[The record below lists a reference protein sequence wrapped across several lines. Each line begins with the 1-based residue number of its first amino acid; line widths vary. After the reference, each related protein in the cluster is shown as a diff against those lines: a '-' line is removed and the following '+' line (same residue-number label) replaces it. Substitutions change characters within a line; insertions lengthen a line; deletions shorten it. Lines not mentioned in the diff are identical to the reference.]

1 MRNAYTPHERN
12 IFVQKTMIKWLLFLS
27 LWFPTQLSAQS
38 ENTEPPYQRFPSLPP
53 LQLLLGDSLTKFTK
67 QDLPKKK
74 AVLVMLFSPDCS
86 HCQHTAEELPKFTK
100 ALKDVQIVMAT
111 MHGITQMN
119 EFVKK
124 YRLDELPNV
133 VVGKDLYF
141 LLPPFYAVK
150 NFPFLAFYT
159 RKGVLIS
166 VFEGSMPL
174 DKVADVFSKA
184 R

>member
-1 MRNAYTPHERN
+1 
-12 IFVQKTMIKWLLFLS
+12 MIKWLLFLS
-27 LWFPTQLSAQS
+27 FSFPALLSAQS
-38 ENTEPPYQRFPSLPP
+38 ENPEAPYKRFPSLPP
-53 LQLLLGDSLTKFTK
+53 MQLLLGDSVTKFTK
-67 QDLPKKK
+67 HDLPKKK

-100 ALKDVQIVMAT
+100 ALKDVQVVMAT
-111 MHGITQMN
+111 MHSIAQMN
-119 EFVKK
+119 EFVRK
-124 YRLDELPNV
+124 YRLDQLPNV

-150 NFPFLAFYT
+150 NFPFLAFYNK
-159 RKGVLIS
+159 KGALIS

-174 DKVADVFSKA
+174 EKVANVFKEA

>member
-1 MRNAYTPHERN
+1 
-12 IFVQKTMIKWLLFLS
+12 MIKWLLFLS
-27 LWFPTQLSAQS
+27 VCFPTLLLAQP
-38 ENTEPPYQRFPSLPP
+38 ENSEPPYKRFPSLPP
-53 LQLLLGDSLTKFTK
+53 MQLLLGDSVSKFTK

-100 ALKDVQIVMAT
+100 ALKDVQVVMAT
-111 MHGITQMN
+111 VHSISQMN
-119 EFVKK
+119 EFVRK
-124 YRLDELPNV
+124 YGLDKLPNV

-150 NFPFLAFYT
+150 NFPFLAFYNK
-159 RKGVLIS
+159 KGALIS

-174 DKVADVFSKA
+174 EKVADVFKEA

>member
-1 MRNAYTPHERN
+1 
-12 IFVQKTMIKWLLFLS
+12 MIKWLLFLALS
-27 LWFPTQLSAQS
+27 FPTLLLAQS
-38 ENTEPPYQRFPSLPP
+38 ENPEPPYKRFPSVPP
-53 LQLLLGDSLTKFTK
+53 IQLLLGDSATKFTK

-86 HCQHTAEELPKFTK
+86 HCQHTAEELPKFAK
-100 ALKDVQIVMAT
+100 ALKDVQVVMAT

-119 EFVKK
+119 EFIKK
-124 YRLDELPNV
+124 YKLDELPNV

-141 LLPPFYAVK
+141 LLPPFYAVR
-150 NFPFLAFYT
+150 NFPFLAFYN
-159 RKGVLIS
+159 RKGDLIS

-174 DKVADVFSKA
+174 EKVANVFKEA